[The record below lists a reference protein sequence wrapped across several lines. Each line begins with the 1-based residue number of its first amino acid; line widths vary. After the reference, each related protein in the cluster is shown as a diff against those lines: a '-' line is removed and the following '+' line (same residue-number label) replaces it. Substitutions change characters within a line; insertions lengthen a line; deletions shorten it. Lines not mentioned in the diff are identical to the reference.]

1 MDANTTAYTY
11 ALLANL
17 IFAFS
22 IQIFTHYSR
31 SVSAIWMN
39 FVKALIAL
47 SLFFCTVLI
56 MGWQFSFS
64 YQVILLLFFSGLIG
78 LGIGD
83 LALLTALRDLGPGRA
98 MMLVAFH
105 PIITGIL
112 SYFLF
117 DQEISLNK
125 MLAILFMILCILVYS
140 MESVKKEGH
149 WGGKGIA
156 LVLSAITLDAL
167 GVMML
172 KEAKDLSGINSY
184 EASFYRCLGA
194 VVFFVVWGF
203 FKPIGVWEGFRKQS
217 SKSIF
222 LILAGS
228 FLGTFLALALIF
240 EAYTTSKSLATIA
253 SINIS
258 CSVFAAIFECIHQKK
273 APGRYLIISFLFMI
287 AGVCT
292 FIFVD

>member
-1 MDANTTAYTY
+1 MDTNLQAYSY

-22 IQIFTHYSR
+22 VQIFTHYSR
-31 SVSAIWMN
+31 TVSAVWMN
-39 FVKALIAL
+39 YVKALIAL
-47 SLFFCTVLI
+47 LLFLAAVLI
-56 MGWQFSFS
+56 MDWRFSFGS
-64 YQVILLLFFSGLIG
+64 NVLLLLFFSGLLG

-105 PIITGIL
+105 PIITGIM
-112 SYFLF
+112 SYFFF
-117 DQEISLNK
+117 DQHLSLNK
-125 MLAILFMILCILVYS
+125 MLAILFMILCILVFS
-140 MESVKKEGH
+140 LESIKKEGH
-149 WGGKGIA
+149 WGGKGIV
-156 LVLSAITLDAL
+156 LVLIAIALDAL

-194 VVFFVVWGF
+194 VSFFVIWGF
-203 FKPIGVWEGFRKQS
+203 FKPIGVWEGFKKQS
-217 SKSIF
+217 FKSTV

-228 FLGTFLALALIF
+228 FLGTFIALALIF
-240 EAYTTSKSLATIA
+240 EAYTTSKSLAAIA

-258 CSVFAAIFECIHQKK
+258 CSIFAALFECIHQKK

-287 AGVCT
+287 AGVGI
-292 FIFVD
+292 FIFIE